1 MFVRLEVLNTFWTWY
16 FQFTVGLWCKPCD
29 KLRRICRVLDG
40 WPVQFLLRK
49 GKHAFFNGESP
60 FWPKDFCQY
69 VFLTYWQK
77 SLGHVNVWQKP
88 LQYCKVISLQLIK
101 INEKKKPN
109 QTNKQTKNL
118 SALSDI
124 FSVLLPASP
133 SASLTTFA
141 GFLYVTLLLF
151 LPLSSLCAMLYTA
164 LSTGTLSGSIKIHIL
179 KV

>member
-1 MFVRLEVLNTFWTWY
+1 M
-16 FQFTVGLWCKPCD
+16 K
-29 KLRRICRVLDG
+29 K
-40 WPVQFLLRK
+40 
-49 GKHAFFNGESP
+49 
-60 FWPKDFCQY
+60 
-69 VFLTYWQK
+69 
-77 SLGHVNVWQKP
+77 
-88 LQYCKVISLQLIK
+88 
-101 INEKKKPN
+101 KKKPN

-118 SALSDI
+118 STLSDI